1 MRERAKVISSR
12 HSSLLL
18 LVGLTLVGWYGAASS
33 CAPASAAETLRLSS
47 SAQVYEAFRGEYL
60 EALRAR
66 TGIAVDVDVVSSSAA
81 VLQLAN
87 GVSDLAAT
95 AEGLPR
101 RLKAQGMMEIPFCR
115 DVLVVITHKGNPV
128 ANLTEAQLRTVF
140 SGGVA
145 NWEQVGGPNLQIRV
159 ISPDRDTAA
168 YKMFAGMVMRG
179 MDVDYYLLTARST
192 VAADV
197 TRRFTGAVS
206 FVNQGALQRRAG
218 AVHVVPIDGRGP
230 GEPGYPYTEVF
241 SLVTRGK
248 PAGAAKEF
256 VDFAFSEEG
265 RRIISARGMRPLE
278 R

>member
-1 MRERAKVISSR
+1 MREQAISSR
-12 HSSLLL
+12 GSSLFFLAGLALL
-18 LVGLTLVGWYGAASS
+18 GWWGVASS
-33 CAPASAAETLRLSS
+33 SAPASAAETLRLSS
-47 SAQVYEAFRGEYL
+47 SAQVYEAFRGEFL
-60 EALRAR
+60 ETFRAS
-66 TGIAVDVDVVSSSAA
+66 TGIVVEVEVVSSSAA
-81 VLQLAN
+81 VLRLSN

-101 RLKAQGMMEIPFCR
+101 RFKVQGMLEVPFCR

-128 ANLTEAQLRTVF
+128 KNLTEAQLRSVF

-159 ISPDRDTAA
+159 ISPDRETAA

-179 MDVDYYLLTARST
+179 MDVDYYLSTARST

-206 FVNQGALQRRAG
+206 FVNQGALQRRSG

-230 GEPGYPYTEVF
+230 GDPGYPYSEVF
-241 SLVTRGK
+241 SLVTRGE
-248 PAGAAKEF
+248 PASPAKEF

-265 RRIISARGMRPLE
+265 RRIIAARGMKPIE
-278 R
+278 K